1 MLLVGDIGGT
11 KTDLAVITPEAGPR
25 AQLAFAEFPSASY
38 TGLEAIVREF
48 LGRVALPVTRACF
61 GVAGSVIRGR
71 VKTTNLPWVIE
82 AEALAKAFGLESVR
96 LLNDL
101 EAIAWAVPLLR
112 PVDLVLLNAAAPV
125 TGGALAIIAPG
136 TGLGEAFL
144 TWDGSRYIAHASE
157 GGHADFAPTNA
168 SQIGLLQYLHERH
181 AHVSVERVCSGLGIP
196 YIYDYLRDTHY
207 APESPDVSE
216 RLAHAAD
223 RTPIIVDAALHP
235 TAPCKLCVAAL
246 DTFVVVL
253 GAEAGNLALKVL
265 ATGGVYLAGGI
276 PMRILPILADG
287 RFMQAFQRKGRFAEL
302 LASVPVHVIV
312 KRAALLGA
320 ASCLLEDTHE
330 KGHERCSS
338 A

>member
-1 MLLVGDIGGT
+1 M
-11 KTDLAVITPEAGPR
+11 
-25 AQLAFAEFPSASY
+25 
-38 TGLEAIVREF
+38 
-48 LGRVALPVTRACF
+48 
-61 GVAGSVIRGR
+61 
-71 VKTTNLPWVIE
+71 
-82 AEALAKAFGLESVR
+82 
-96 LLNDL
+96 
-101 EAIAWAVPLLR
+101 
-112 PVDLVLLNAAAPV
+112 
-125 TGGALAIIAPG
+125 
-136 TGLGEAFL
+136 
-144 TWDGSRYIAHASE
+144 
-157 GGHADFAPTNA
+157 
-168 SQIGLLQYLHERH
+168 
-181 AHVSVERVCSGLGIP
+181 CSGLGIP

-246 DTFVVVL
+246 DAFVVVL

-330 KGHERCSS
+330 KGHEPCSS